1 MYNGTWRHVRV
12 IVAVMETQ
20 QCVLSVDE
28 LHLTRSPNTKMFSVS
43 PKATEPSPCASE
55 SPAAVRNIQLLS
67 VAMEAQQW
75 DPFILLCNYKTY
87 NCWVLPCKPN
97 NEIPSYCCVITKHTT
112 AECCHASLNNEVP
125 SYCCVITK
133 HTTAECCHASLTM
146 RSLHIVV

>member
-67 VAMEAQQW
+67 VAMEAQQ
-75 DPFILLCNYKTY
+75 
-87 NCWVLPCKPN
+87 
-97 NEIPSYCCVITKHTT
+97 
-112 AECCHASLNNEVP
+112 
-125 SYCCVITK
+125 
-133 HTTAECCHASLTM
+133 
-146 RSLHIVV
+146 